1 MAAGG
6 GEVEPEEIALGDDE
20 PEIEQVKVPMAVFGM
35 GSSENEPLGAL
46 DRFKK
51 RSRPDE

>member
-1 MAAGG
+1 MTLT
-6 GEVEPEEIALGDDE
+6 PGD
-20 PEIEQVKVPMAVFGM
+20 PVQVKVPMAVFGM